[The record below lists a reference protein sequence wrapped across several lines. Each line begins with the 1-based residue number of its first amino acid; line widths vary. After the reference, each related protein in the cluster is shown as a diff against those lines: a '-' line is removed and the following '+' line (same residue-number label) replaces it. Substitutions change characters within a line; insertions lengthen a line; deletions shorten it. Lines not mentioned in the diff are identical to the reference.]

1 MDPQLPPRL
10 VGVGV
15 GPGDPELV
23 TLKAARVLAEA
34 DVILV
39 PQTDAA
45 SEGRAETIVR
55 AVHPDAVARI
65 VRLPFSMALGGR
77 RSTARTDAWA
87 SAGDA
92 VAQAFAGGASLV
104 VFATIGDPSV
114 YSTFSYLAGAVR
126 ERVPEVVVEVVPGVT
141 AMQALAAASG
151 RPLVEG
157 DEILALV
164 PLKGGI
170 DALVNVAPEVDSIV
184 VYKPGRHFAE
194 LADYLASME
203 ADAIVGIDVGLPSEL
218 IAPVAALDEAPYFA
232 TVLWT
237 PERDEIGGRL

>member
-87 SAGDA
+87 SAGDT
-92 VAQAFAGGASLV
+92 VMQAFAGGASLV

-114 YSTFSYLAGAVR
+114 YSTFSYLAASVL
-126 ERVPEVVVEVVPGVT
+126 ERLPDVAVEVE
-141 AMQALAAASG
+141 AAEVIVRPRQIAAQSG
-151 RPLVEG
+151 RKAG
-157 DEILALV
+157 
-164 PLKGGI
+164 
-170 DALVNVAPEVDSIV
+170 STS
-184 VYKPGRHFAE
+184 GRRG
-194 LADYLASME
+194 AS
-203 ADAIVGIDVGLPSEL
+203 P
-218 IAPVAALDEAPYFA
+218 AACRMSHCS
-232 TVLWT
+232 T
-237 PERDEIGGRL
+237 